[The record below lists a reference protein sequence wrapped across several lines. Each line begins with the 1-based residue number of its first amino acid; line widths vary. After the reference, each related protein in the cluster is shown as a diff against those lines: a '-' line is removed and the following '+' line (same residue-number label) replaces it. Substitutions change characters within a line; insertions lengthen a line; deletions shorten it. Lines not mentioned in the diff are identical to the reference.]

1 MDDRPLATLVIAEHD
16 NQSLAVGTRCAI
28 KAAFDIKDDAKSLPI
43 SVLLIGY
50 QCQSV
55 LDELKCVKGVA
66 EIIWV
71 DAKEYEH
78 GLAENIA
85 PLISQVAKNYSH
97 ILSPASTFG
106 KNVMPR
112 VAALLDVGQ
121 LSDVMTIESIDTV
134 IRPIYAGNALATVTS
149 NDPFKVMTIRSTAF
163 DALEMGVGGTFDV
176 VAGKVKRAPQWMQ
189 KAGLEWLYRVIQE
202 PGRMWKRYLIT
213 NSKFAYL
220 LIKNKFGS

>member
-1 MDDRPLATLVIAEHD
+1 MEDRPLATLVLAEHD
-16 NQSLAVGTRCAI
+16 NQSLAVGTLCAI
-28 KAAFDIKDDAKSLPI
+28 KAAFEIKDDDKSLPV

-55 LDELKCVKGVA
+55 LDELNCVQGVA

-71 DAKEYEH
+71 DAKGYEH

-112 VAALLDVGQ
+112 VAALLNVGQ
-121 LSDVMTIESIDTV
+121 LSDVMT
-134 IRPIYAGNALATVTS
+134 
-149 NDPFKVMTIRSTAF
+149 
-163 DALEMGVGGTFDV
+163 
-176 VAGKVKRAPQWMQ
+176 
-189 KAGLEWLYRVIQE
+189 
-202 PGRMWKRYLIT
+202 
-213 NSKFAYL
+213 
-220 LIKNKFGS
+220 